1 VSRITD
7 LADSLW
13 ILLNREVEDD
23 DRISSP
29 DNLIVSYLAFVR
41 KAFMASHGSFSEL
54 VFGMS
59 GSSADSSVQ
68 LGEDDKYSVVII
80 MPPKAIPTPKEYS
93 EAIKGAVKGKML
105 AKMKKEA
112 VDCPV
117 KLKVV
122 SFVEC
127 FTCQNYN
134 RRIRG
139 KVGCKGLPLTQ
150 GPVKP

>member
-1 VSRITD
+1 MSE
-7 LADSLW
+7 
-13 ILLNREVEDD
+13 N
-23 DRISSP
+23 SSP
-29 DNLIVSYLAFVR
+29 A
-41 KAFMASHGSFSEL
+41 G
-54 VFGMS
+54 
-59 GSSADSSVQ
+59 DSTPVQ
-68 LGEDDKYSVVII
+68 KGEDDKYLVDIFT
-80 MPPKAIPTPKEYS
+80 PPKAVPSSKEAL

-127 FTCQNYN
+127 FTCPNFN

-139 KVGCKGLPLTQ
+139 KVGCKGLPL
-150 GPVKP
+150 PPK